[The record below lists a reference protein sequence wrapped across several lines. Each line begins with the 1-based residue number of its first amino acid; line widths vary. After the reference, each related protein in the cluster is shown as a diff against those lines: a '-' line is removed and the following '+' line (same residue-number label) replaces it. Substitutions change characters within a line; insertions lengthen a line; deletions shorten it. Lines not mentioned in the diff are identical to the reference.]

1 MTVTVTATPP
11 SPQVVGTPLT
21 FTATVT
27 GGTAPQQCKW
37 LVATDPSWATY
48 TLLRDWQACTTPAP
62 WTPTAPWTYQVGV
75 WARSAGST
83 VDYPEAS
90 AALAYEILFNLAG
103 TWNYTES
110 GSITY
115 MVTAAGQTQTATE
128 PVSESGGVT
137 VGQSLKNLSWFSPW
151 TAAGVSGTIT
161 GNAVQVSGPGCV
173 APPGLVM
180 TITASA
186 YTAHGTLSADGR
198 TMNLTA
204 FTSCE
209 GTGTYEGTPFTF
221 RGSGPSTVQMTR

>member
-1 MTVTVTATPP
+1 
-11 SPQVVGTPLT
+11 
-21 FTATVT
+21 
-27 GGTAPQQCKW
+27 
-37 LVATDPSWATY
+37 
-48 TLLRDWQACTTPAP
+48 
-62 WTPTAPWTYQVGV
+62 VGV

-115 MVTAAGQTQTATE
+115 MVTAAGQTETFTE
-128 PVSESGGVT
+128 PVGASDVVT
-137 VGQSLKNLSWFSPW
+137 VVQSLKNISWTSPW

-161 GNAVQVSGPGCV
+161 GTAVQVSGPGCV
-173 APPGLVM
+173 AAPGSDV
-180 TITASA
+180 TVTASA
-186 YTAHGTLSADGR
+186 YTTHGTLSADGR

-209 GTGTYEGTPFTF
+209 ATGTSEGIPFTL
-221 RGSGPSTVQMTR
+221 RVSGPSTVQMTR